1 MLFSALGIKPIYI
14 FPSVLKG
21 EQYGDEFGKV
31 SIIRKVP
38 VLKDGDFIL
47 REVCCYPDLYLKHI

>member
-1 MLFSALGIKPIYI
+1 MFCKYRHQYNILFVFI
-14 FPSVLKG
+14 SVHKG

-47 REVCCYPDLYLKHI
+47 TERYVVTLIFNI